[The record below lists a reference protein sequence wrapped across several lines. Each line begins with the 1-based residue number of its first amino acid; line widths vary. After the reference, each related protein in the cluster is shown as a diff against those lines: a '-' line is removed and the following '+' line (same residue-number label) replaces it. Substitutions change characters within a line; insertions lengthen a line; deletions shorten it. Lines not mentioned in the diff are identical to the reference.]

1 MVSVAAH
8 NPQLELFF
16 GSGVPGRPTVFSGRA
31 IKLGKSKRKQARR
44 IYLEGLWLARSE
56 FEAGGKITV
65 SVNEKD
71 KTVTLLLDPHGERTI
86 SGKTKRGKRIP
97 VIDLELPELD
107 RLFASAEQLVV
118 RPALKGGEIVI
129 SRSDAERLRDE
140 RRRAKPNDMEVSL
153 YSGAGLL
160 SLAANIAGARTVLGV
175 EKWDEARSAFEA
187 LHQAPALPVG
197 VEEVALGEALRPG
210 SWGLPRNP
218 WLLTAGVPCEPYS
231 KLGGKG
237 IEARDPHELADQIYW
252 TLLLI
257 LSMNPQNVVIENVP
271 QFLRTAGGFVRALA
285 FLGYHVYAAEVDPH
299 AYGYVTGRSRA
310 VIVATTEPAEPFPEP
325 RRRSEQVSDVLLP
338 PETRV
343 LYELPERQGGWF
355 SVADGERKHKAWVVA
370 GRSAAKKVTGID
382 VSLYQWL
389 HGLDAEGRK
398 KESFSKPTIVE
409 YGDDRIPAVPKSM
422 WKGSPTGPY
431 VHHPR
436 KRDLYRFLTVEEL
449 RRIHGVPARAAQ
461 SLPGQDEYA
470 LATQLYGQAVHV
482 PIFAEIIERLPG
494 GRRHKKTITAR
505 NPFPVVPLWYGYG
518 PLYSVLPWG
527 AIR

>member
-1 MVSVAAH
+1 MASR

-16 GSGVPGRPTVFSGRA
+16 GGGPGSGKPSLFTGRA

-65 SVNEKD
+65 LVNEKD
-71 KTVTLLLDPHGERTI
+71 KTVTLLLDPRGERTI

-107 RLFASAEQLVV
+107 RLFSSAEQLVV
-118 RPALKGGEIVI
+118 RPAAKRGEIVI
-129 SRSDAERLRDE
+129 SRSDAERMREE
-140 RRRAKPNDMEVSL
+140 RRRARPNDMEVSL

-160 SLAANIAGARTVLGV
+160 SLAANMAGARTVLGI
-175 EKWDEARSAFEA
+175 EKWDEARAAFES
-187 LHQAPALPVG
+187 LHHAPTLPVG
-197 VEEVALGEALRPG
+197 VEEVALGEAIRPG
-210 SWGLPRNP
+210 SWGMPRTP

-237 IEARDPHELADQIYW
+237 IEASDPHELADQIYW

-257 LSMNPQNVVIENVP
+257 LAVNPQNIVIENVP

-285 FLGYHVYAAEVDPH
+285 YLGYHVYAAEIDPY
-299 AYGYVTGRSRA
+299 AYGYVTGRTRA
-310 VIVATTEPAEPFPEP
+310 VLVATTDAAEPFPQP
-325 RRRSEQVSDVLLP
+325 RRRGERVTEFLLP
-338 PETRV
+338 PESRL

-355 SVADGERKHKAWVVA
+355 SVADGERKHKAWVAA
-370 GRSAAKKVTGID
+370 GRPKDKPTGID

-409 YGDDRIPAVPKSM
+409 YDDDRIPAVPKSM

-449 RRIHGVPARAAQ
+449 RRIHGVPERAAAR
-461 SLPGQDEYA
+461 LPGQEDYA

-482 PIFAEIIERLPG
+482 PIFTEIIERLPG
-494 GRRHKKTITAR
+494 GRRHKKTITAE

-518 PLYSVLPWG
+518 PLFTTIPWG